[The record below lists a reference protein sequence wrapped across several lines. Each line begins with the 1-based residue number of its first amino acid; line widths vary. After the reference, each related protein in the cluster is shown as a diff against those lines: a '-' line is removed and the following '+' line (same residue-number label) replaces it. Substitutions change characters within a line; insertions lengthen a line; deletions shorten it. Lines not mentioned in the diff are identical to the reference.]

1 MNIRTVTHNNR
12 KRTFDLR
19 SSTKRLIFPFSQCA
33 PPPTADD
40 PVREVFVDDEAG
52 REAFTYTLY
61 SGRTCTVH
69 GEQVLEYNQDP
80 KYLRNLLLYRLT
92 IEAQQRVLA
101 SPLSKR
107 EIMRRLGTSA
117 AQLYR
122 LLDQTNYRKS
132 VDQVLALLQVLN
144 CEVDLV
150 VRTRNGVVSS
160 RRHDKRLHQSAA
172 APGLS

>member
-1 MNIRTVTHNNR
+1 MKIRTVTHNNR

-40 PVREVFVDDEAG
+40 PVCEVFVDDEAG
-52 REAFTYTLY
+52 REAFTYILY
-61 SGRTCTVH
+61 SGRTGTVH

-150 VRTRNGVVSS
+150 VRTRNGLAPS
-160 RRHDKRLHQSAA
+160 RRHDKRMHQSAA
-172 APGLS
+172 TPGLS